1 MAPHGPPHRAWR
13 PAAARTAEARRS
25 TIASR
30 RGEQRGASRQSGADP
45 SLSTTRTCLSRSE
58 VACKRAAGA
67 GEREGWQKLP
77 LAAVA
82 GRRARGTSRRG
93 EQRGASRQSGADPS
107 LSTTRTCLSRSEVAC
122 KRAAGAGE
130 REGWQKLPLAA
141 VAGRR
146 ARGTSRRGEQRGAS
160 RQSGADPSLST
171 TRTCLSR
178 SEVACKRAAGAGE
191 REGWQ
196 KLPLARFAPCQLTFP
211 AMCGEEPTTPRM
223 GVFILVDNTT

>member
-1 MAPHGPPHRAWR
+1 MAPYGPPHRAWR
-13 PAAARTAEARRS
+13 PAAARTAKARRS

-30 RGEQRGASRQSGADP
+30 RGEQRGASRQSGVDP
-45 SLSTTRTCLSRSE
+45 SLSPTRTCLSHSE

-130 REGWQKLPLAA
+130 REGWAKLRFVPFCPFSADFSSAVWRRTDHAA
-141 VAGRR
+141 HGCVHTGGQHHLTAAICVAAPPEPRKPGAATALRR
-146 ARGTSRRGEQRGAS
+146 CGVAAAACEARCVKS
-160 RQSGADPSLST
+160 PST
-171 TRTCLSR
+171 APARCH
-178 SEVACKRAAGAGE
+178 RAQ
-191 REGWQ
+191 GW
-196 KLPLARFAPCQLTFP
+196 R
-211 AMCGEEPTTPRM
+211 
-223 GVFILVDNTT
+223 